1 MRERLRIDL
10 IIYSLLL
17 LCLTAFKVKELL
29 FIILKQF
36 IFIMKSFFLLFFLKS
51 CQTDSVENCT
61 YFPNYP
67 NKTLVKFIM

>member
-29 FIILKQF
+29 FLFIILKQF
-36 IFIMKSFFLLFFLKS
+36 ILIMKSFLFLKS